1 MSEPS
6 VDQLRQQLR
15 DLGYLTHGIERWF
28 ALDPWSSR
36 TFWAEL
42 LAVSAKASLLSSL
55 FAALPLL
62 AVTILRN
69 KPLAL
74 GDALLIG
81 GVQAAGAFA
90 GLLVLIVLVALG
102 LRRNPALAIDSPALL
117 TGLTLLFS
125 GGLSL
130 SLLVWWSG
138 FDGPPSA
145 VELAAGGALIVV
157 FFLASSVIVSAALL
171 SFSIHEA
178 KRIPAVHSKDRTLPM
193 TIVAIV
199 IACAIG
205 AWSFSAAPPRPAEAP
220 ASIAVAATGAKVA
233 LIAVD
238 GLTHDIIATR
248 KDAAAGLG
256 TIVAAVPPGKSRSA
270 AERWA
275 TVGTGTAPSL
285 HGVHAIEGV
294 RLATSGRVLQSVS
307 RYAFAIDAIAA
318 PLGLAG
324 RVPLP
329 PTARR
334 RAYAWEILAERG
346 VPSLAV
352 NWWVT
357 GDADTATLRSIS
369 QEALFS
375 RMAEQMPDA
384 TPSSLAIAIDAEAVR
399 RFDDATAKRSPRFA
413 TLFLPALD
421 IVLNRIEL
429 DPGARLAASSSIVDG
444 VLDTVA
450 SLRARGYEVI
460 LVGLPGEGQS
470 GDAVVATTLPT
481 AGAKP
486 AIDGIAPTI
495 LNLCG
500 FPVASD
506 MLGKPFAGPA
516 EPRAIPS
523 YGERGSAPG
532 EAQTSEEYYQSLR
545 SLGYIR

>member
-1 MSEPS
+1 MTDPS

-36 TFWAEL
+36 TFWSEL
-42 LAVSAKASLLSSL
+42 IAVSAKASLLSSI

-62 AVTILRN
+62 AITILRN
-69 KPLAL
+69 RPLAL
-74 GDALLIG
+74 GDALVMG
-81 GVQAAGAFA
+81 GVQAAGAFIA
-90 GLLVLIVLVALG
+90 LLALIVLVALG

-117 TGLTLLFS
+117 SGLTLLFS

-130 SLLVWWSG
+130 SLVVWWSG
-138 FDGPPSA
+138 FDGAPST
-145 VELAAGGALIVV
+145 VELLVGGALIVV
-157 FFLASSVIVSAALL
+157 FLLASAVIVSAALL

-178 KRIPAVHSKDRTLPM
+178 KRIPRVHRRDRSVPM
-193 TIVAIV
+193 SLVAIV

-205 AWSFSAAPPRPAEAP
+205 VWSYRAAPATPATAP
-220 ASIAVAATGAKVA
+220 ASIPVAATESKVA

-238 GLTHDIIATR
+238 GLTHDILGTR
-248 KDAAAGLG
+248 KGEAAILG
-256 TIVAAVPPGKSRSA
+256 TIEAAATLRESRSA

-275 TVGTGTAPSL
+275 TVGTGTSPSL

-294 RLATSGRVLQSVS
+294 RLATTGRVLQSVS

-318 PLGLAG
+318 PLGIAA

-334 RAYAWEILAERG
+334 RAYAWEILAGRG

-357 GDADTATLRSIS
+357 GDTDTVSLRSIS
-369 QEALFS
+369 QEAVFS
-375 RMAEQMPDA
+375 RMAEQLPRA
-384 TPSSLAIAIDAEAVR
+384 SASELAIAIDREAVR
-399 RFDDATAKRSPRFA
+399 RLDDEIERRSPRFA

-429 DPGARLAASSSIVDG
+429 DSGAKLAASANIVDG
-444 VLDTVA
+444 IVA
-450 SLRARGYEVI
+450 AATSLHARGYEVV

-470 GDAVVATTLPT
+470 GDAVIATTL
-481 AGAKP
+481 AVSGAKP
-486 AIDGIAPTI
+486 SIDGVAPTL
-495 LNLCG
+495 LNLFG

-506 MLGKPFAGPA
+506 MRGKPFAGSTELRTIA
-516 EPRAIPS
+516 T
-523 YGERGSAPG
+523 YGERSTSAS
-532 EAQTSEEYYQSLR
+532 EAQTSEEYYESLR

>member
-1 MSEPS
+1 MSDPS

-55 FAALPLL
+55 FAMLPLL
-62 AVTILRN
+62 AITILRN
-69 KPLAL
+69 SPLAL
-74 GDALLIG
+74 ADALLVG

-90 GLLVLIVLVALG
+90 SLLLLIVLVALA
-102 LRRNPALAIDSPALL
+102 LRRNPALAIDSPAML

-130 SLLVWWSG
+130 ALVVWWSG
-138 FDGPPSA
+138 FDGAPST
-145 VELAAGGALIVV
+145 VELLAGGALIVV
-157 FFLASSVIVSAALL
+157 FFLASSVVVSAALL

-178 KRIPAVHSKDRTLPM
+178 KRIPRVHSKDRTMPM
-193 TIVAIV
+193 AIVALLV
-199 IACAIG
+199 ACAIG
-205 AWSFSAAPPRPAEAP
+205 AWSLTARPAKSAQAP
-220 ASIAVAATGAKVA
+220 ASIAVAATGARVA
-233 LIAVD
+233 LVAVD
-238 GLTHDIIATR
+238 GLTHEILMTR
-248 KDAAAGLG
+248 RDDLG
-256 TIVAAVPPGKSRSA
+256 ALTTVAATAPLASSRSA

-275 TVGTGTAPSL
+275 TVGTGTGPEL

-294 RLATSGRVLQSVS
+294 RLTTSGRVLQSVS
-307 RYAFAIDAIAA
+307 RYAFAIDAIAL
-318 PLGLAG
+318 PLGIAE

-334 RAYAWEILAERG
+334 RAYAWELLAGRG
-346 VPSLAV
+346 VSSVAV

-369 QEALFS
+369 QEALFA
-375 RMAEQMPDA
+375 RMAEQMPKASPAALAVAIDREA
-384 TPSSLAIAIDAEAVR
+384 ARRLDDAIAR
-399 RFDDATAKRSPRFA
+399 RAPRVA

-421 IVLNRIEL
+421 VVLNRIEL
-429 DPGARLAASSSIVDG
+429 DPGARLSASATVVDG
-444 VLDTVA
+444 IVAAVA

-460 LVGLPGEGQS
+460 VVGLPGEGQS
-470 GDAVVATTLPT
+470 GNAVVATTLAPQ
-481 AGAKP
+481 GAAP
-486 AIDGIAPTI
+486 AVDGVAPTL

-500 FPVASD
+500 FPVADD
-506 MLGKPFAGPA
+506 MRGKPFAGPP
-516 EPRAIPS
+516 EVRAIAT

-532 EAQTSEEYYQSLR
+532 EAQTSEEYYESLR